1 MEKVILELVEF
12 DRQAQKAV
20 RAAEERSASER
31 ARIVQEK
38 EALSAR
44 YRERAKQTIQK
55 LEHRTRQE
63 AELELQKLE
72 ARYGDSMKR
81 LVESFRQ
88 QERFWV
94 DEIVKRCR
102 QD

>member
-44 YRERAKQTIQK
+44 YRERAQQTIQK
-55 LEHRTRQE
+55 LEHRKRQE

-72 ARYGDSMKR
+72 PRYGDSMKR
-81 LVESFRQ
+81 LEESFRQ
-88 QERFWV
+88 QERVWV

-102 QD
+102 QE